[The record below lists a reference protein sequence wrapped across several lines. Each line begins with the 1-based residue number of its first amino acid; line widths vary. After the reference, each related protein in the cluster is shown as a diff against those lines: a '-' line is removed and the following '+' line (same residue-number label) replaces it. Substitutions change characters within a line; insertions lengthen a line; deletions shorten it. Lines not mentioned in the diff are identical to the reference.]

1 MPRGFESSCSRER
14 RPDLAAV
21 KRGATWWLSPLRP
34 VGIGVIALAVA
45 LIIASQTLPGHTVV
59 VWDSAGKRALDA
71 SRDDFTVG
79 AVVAG
84 FIVLA
89 IWLVAGL
96 LLTLVPARHVLVPHA
111 AHWKRPGNVPE
122 MRHRFA
128 TYLGRAIGATY
139 GFIAVEILV
148 AVVSQSNAALQTWW
162 PPVVVSILFIVI
174 LLIFAV
180 WVFSDGFR
188 PPRQAPARRS

>member
-1 MPRGFESSCSRER
+1 M
-14 RPDLAAV
+14 

-34 VGIGVIALAVA
+34 VAIGVIAFAVA
-45 LIIASQTLPGHTVV
+45 LIVASRLLPAHTVV
-59 VWDSAGKRALDA
+59 IWDSAGKRALDA
-71 SRDDFTVG
+71 SSDDFTVG
-79 AVVAG
+79 VLVAG

-89 IWLVAGL
+89 VWLVAGL
-96 LLTLVPARHVLVPHA
+96 VLTLVPARHVLVPHA
-111 AHWKRPGNVPE
+111 AHWKSAGNVPE

-139 GFIAVEILV
+139 GFIAVEVLV
-148 AVVSQSNAALQTWW
+148 AVVSQSTSALQTWW

-188 PPRQAPARRS
+188 PPRQASARRS